1 MIIKAALV
9 FFFVW
14 SCLFVG
20 TPGEGEDG
28 EDGEEGEGQEKERR
42 EGGARERVVIV
53 AMARVGEGDPRWL
66 VAERTDGRNVNG
78 WHWEEKNALSW
89 SKKRIQEL
97 LKETGSSKKE
107 GEEDADV
114 PRGEQRYCIRAEVD
128 EPVTNAQRI
137 GITGLK
143 TATGDVR

>member
-1 MIIKAALV
+1 
-9 FFFVW
+9 
-14 SCLFVG
+14 
-20 TPGEGEDG
+20 
-28 EDGEEGEGQEKERR
+28 
-42 EGGARERVVIV
+42 
-53 AMARVGEGDPRWL
+53 MARVGEGDPRWL

-89 SKKRIQEL
+89 TKKRIQEL

-128 EPVTNAQRI
+128 ESVTNAQRI
-137 GITGLK
+137 GVTGLK